1 MNKDK
6 VQYISN
12 PGPVSMGDTWFTSV
26 SIDHFWIKRRFEI
39 IKKLFGNELNE
50 SIKIA
55 EIGCGTGL
63 VQFQLEQYFNVEVD
77 GFDLNK
83 EALENNISQKS
94 AIFCY
99 DIYSENEKFKKKYDV
114 IFLMDVIEHID
125 DEIKF
130 IKSLKFMLKPD
141 GKLLVNV
148 PAFQKFYSVY
158 DKHVGHIR
166 RYNFAQLAEVFV
178 KCNFKVQSWSYWG
191 FTMVPLLILRKAY
204 LMFVQKEKIV
214 EKGISANS
222 KIVNNLLNIFSRLE
236 FIPQK
241 ILGSSLFIVFKNE
254 K

>member
-1 MNKDK
+1 MIKEK
-6 VQYISN
+6 IKYVSN
-12 PGPVSMGDTWFTSV
+12 PSAVSMGDTWFTSV
-26 SIDHFWIKRRFEI
+26 SINHFWIKRRFEI
-39 IKKLFGNELNE
+39 IKKLFRKELNE
-50 SIKIA
+50 NLKIA

-63 VQFQLEQYFNVEVD
+63 VQFQLEQEFNVMVD

-94 AIFCY
+94 EIYCY
-99 DIYSENEKFKKKYDV
+99 DIYEKKEQFERKYDV

-130 IKSLKFMLKPD
+130 IDGLKFMLKPN

-148 PAFQKFYSVY
+148 PAFQNFYSIY
-158 DKHVGHIR
+158 DKQVGHIR
-166 RYNFAQLAEVFV
+166 RYNYAQLAKVFG
-178 KCNFKVQSWSYWG
+178 KCHFKVQSWSYWG
-191 FTMVPLLILRKAY
+191 FTLVPLLILRKAY

-222 KIVNNLLNIFSRLE
+222 KIANYLLSIFSSLE

-241 ILGSSLFIVFKNE
+241 FLGSSLFIVFKNE